1 MTNYGIHR
9 VPRSVTPQLVATIH
23 DVARQ
28 LGVTELTV
36 RRHIKAGR
44 LLAVQ
49 VGGSWRIPTDDDGRI
64 HELPLECTVH
74 QVANCLNVSDLT
86 MRRWIT
92 RWRVSRNQT
101 RARLDGAARR
111 SRASSQDRANAIAAT
126 GVIHHPDRLQA
137 HMRGATSRH
146 V

>member
-1 MTNYGIHR
+1 MTNYEIHR

-49 VGGSWRIPTDDDGRI
+49 VGGSWRIPTDDGGRI

-92 RWRVSRNQT
+92 RGGFPATKRGRVWMVQRADLELLLKTGQT
-101 RARLDGAARR
+101 Q
-111 SRASSQDRANAIAAT
+111 SQRPA
-126 GVIHHPDRLQA
+126 
-137 HMRGATSRH
+137 
-146 V
+146 

>member
-92 RWRVSRNQT
+92 AEGFPQPNEGASGWCSAPISSFFSRPGKRN
-101 RARLDGAARR
+101 RSDRR
-111 SRASSQDRANAIAAT
+111 DS
-126 GVIHHPDRLQA
+126 PP
-137 HMRGATSRH
+137 
-146 V
+146 